1 MKINDKSLAYYAVL
15 PTSIDKQGFLGKKG
29 EVNHSYKT
37 RWFVLKG
44 NLLFYFEKPADKQP
58 IGVIILEN
66 CSVEVSDSDRYAFKI
81 RYQNVNPGA
90 SARTY
95 ILCANNEIEME
106 TWIRCISSASFIY
119 INMIVQEFEKSVL
132 QLEKLDNSKTTSTN
146 EKNSARS
153 DNLNDLHSVP
163 LHMKSS
169 ASYDNILCTDG
180 ADGRKTPVSSP
191 KPSRTLDLMSAVYK
205 GKNKFKSLDT
215 RAKSKATETLNR
227 SRSNENIHKI
237 TTSKSLSQVKRKNKT
252 QTAKKGYQSYN
263 IPIDANGEKTFD
275 DDEYAASTFEVLHTS
290 YGAAIWTKIGE
301 VS

>member
-106 TWIRCISSASFIY
+106 TWIRCISSASFIF

-132 QLEKLDNSKTTSTN
+132 QLEKSDNSKTTSTN
-146 EKNSARS
+146 EKNSADS
-153 DNLNDLHSVP
+153 DNNDLHSVP

-169 ASYDNILCTDG
+169 SYDNILCTNGTDS
-180 ADGRKTPVSSP
+180 RKSPVSSP
-191 KPSRTLDLMSAVYK
+191 KSFRTLDLMSAVYK
-205 GKNKFKSLDT
+205 GKNRFKSLDT
-215 RAKSKATETLNR
+215 RTKSKAIETLNR

-237 TTSKSLSQVKRKNKT
+237 TTSKSLSQVKRKTKN
-252 QTAKKGYQSYN
+252 QNSKKGYQSYN
-263 IPIDANGEKTFD
+263 IPIDTNGEKTFD
-275 DDEYAASTFEVLHTS
+275 DDEYAASTFEALHTS